1 MYIEKIHIESFGKL
15 SDFTLELDSG
25 VNIIEGRNES
35 GKSTVA
41 AFIKFIF
48 YGIPPRER
56 KIAASW
62 QTGGL
67 SGSITVNDGEKS
79 LRIERSCSGNREVV
93 QLIDGET
100 NMPIRGLIEDTTP
113 GELFFGVGAD
123 MFEATAFVSQLGGTV
138 SGGAKVSEGI
148 ENILF
153 SADESVN
160 TQKALSKL
168 DGARASILH
177 KNEKGGRLFELD
189 GECAAMEV
197 RLAEALRVHD
207 DILTKEA
214 QLADFREKHSEADK
228 KASEIGAKV
237 EQFEARTL
245 LGLFTRARRIEA
257 KAAELRAK
265 IEENAQ
271 VDIDSVRKL
280 EGDIARLDALKKE
293 ADEASRIEAETPMPE
308 RDEDVDEYF
317 ALGGRAALESECDSK
332 KAKAKAYMAVGIVGL
347 VLALALVL
355 IGVIPLLIG
364 KTLSIV
370 PVIAGVAMAALAVTL
385 FVFSGKEREQA
396 NNIEFK
402 YDFDA
407 LEIRMANQANAIEEA
422 KIAALAAINAK
433 RRHETAVEEIT
444 SRYSCD
450 ADGLAGK
457 LEAEREKLHC
467 ADSIRVEYDKYV
479 SVLSQIK
486 LQLKPY
492 NEEELKASLD
502 ESVDISDINAENI
515 TELRRESV
523 FAAKMADSLE
533 KHVNEIEKTLAG
545 LYPGAENPTAL
556 SDKLCAM
563 KAEREH
569 LQKLHAA
576 YILASEKIA
585 QASESLRTSISPRLA
600 ADTAKLM
607 GHITEGKYTSLGVGT
622 GLELCVETEHG
633 TKPIDVLSCGT
644 KDAAYLSLRMALVSL
659 LYRKELPPMLYDEAF
674 VRQDSKRLGAMLKL
688 VHVSGLQ
695 GIVFTSNSREA
706 QVMQGIGEYKH
717 VKM

>member
-15 SDFTLELDSG
+15 TDFTLELDSG

-56 KIAASW
+56 KVAASW

-79 LRIERSCSGNREVV
+79 LRIERSCSARSEVV

-113 GELFFGVGAD
+113 GELFFGVSAD

-168 DGARASILH
+168 DGARAAILH
-177 KNEKGGRLFELD
+177 KNEKGGKLFELD
-189 GECAAMEV
+189 GECAKMEV

-214 QLADFREKHSEADK
+214 QLSDLKEKHSEAHK
-228 KASEIGAKV
+228 KASDIGAKV

-245 LGLFTRARRIEA
+245 LGLFARAKRISA
-257 KAAELRAK
+257 KTDELRAK
-265 IEENAQ
+265 IEANAE

-280 EGDIARLDALKKE
+280 EADIARLDALKKE
-293 ADEASRIEAETPMPE
+293 SDEASRAAEEAPMPE
-308 RDEDVDEYF
+308 RDDELEEYL
-317 ALGGRAALESECDSK
+317 ALGGRAALEAERDVK
-332 KAKAKAYMAVGIVGL
+332 KSRAKAYTAVGVVAL
-347 VLALALVL
+347 VIALALII
-355 IGVIPLLIG
+355 IGVLPLLIG
-364 KTLSIV
+364 RALSIV
-370 PVIAGVAMAALAVTL
+370 PVIAGAAVAALAVTL
-385 FVFSGKEREQA
+385 FVLASKEREHA
-396 NNIEFK
+396 DEIDSR

-407 LEIRMANQANAIEEA
+407 FEARKAEQTSALEES
-422 KIAALAAINAK
+422 KIASLAAINA
-433 RRHETAVEEIT
+433 RRRYDTAVEEIT
-444 SRYSCD
+444 GRYSCEV
-450 ADGLAGK
+450 DGLADK
-457 LEAEREKLHC
+457 LEAQREKLKC
-467 ADSIRVEYDKYV
+467 ADSLRVEYDKYM

-486 LQLKPY
+486 SQLGPY
-492 NEEELKASLD
+492 NEAELKASLN

-545 LYPGAENPTAL
+545 LYPGAENPTVL
-556 SDKLCAM
+556 SDKLSSM
-563 KAEREH
+563 KAERER
-569 LQKLHAA
+569 LTKLHAA
-576 YILASEKIA
+576 YVLASEKIS

-607 GHITEGKYTSLGVGT
+607 GHITAGKYTSLGVGA

-674 VRQDSKRLGAMLKL
+674 VRQDNTRLGAMLKL
-688 VHVSGLQ
+688 VHIAGMQS
-695 GIVFTSNSREA
+695 IVFTSNPREA
-706 QVMQGIGEYKH
+706 QVMQEIGAYKH